1 MAGLAKFMA
10 ICSHRAVLADY
21 ALRKRPLK
29 PRGDTPNCG
38 PCPEHGGT
46 AVRCD
51 QSKFSVVTKNIFKA
65 LVFMTATREVMSSD
79 QAIHISGFIT
89 APFKAQSLALCVA
102 FVGMPCISNAQTPAE
117 DVAAQVRLQGYRCD
131 QPITARR
138 DSSLSKPDSAVWFL
152 KCRNASYRVRLDPDM
167 AARIIKL
174 KKKSQ

>member
-1 MAGLAKFMA
+1 MNDLCLEETATQTPGD
-10 ICSHRAVLADY
+10 SHNR
-21 ALRKRPLK
+21 
-29 PRGDTPNCG
+29 G

-51 QSKFSVVTKNIFKA
+51 QSKFPVVTKNIFKA
-65 LVFMTATREVMSSD
+65 LVSLKTTREVMSSD
-79 QAIHISGFIT
+79 QALHTSDFIT
-89 APFKAQSLALCVA
+89 ASFKAQSLALCVA

-138 DSSLSKPDSAVWFL
+138 DSSLSKPNSAVWFL
-152 KCRNASYRVRLDPDM
+152 KCRNVSYRVRLDPDM
-167 AARIIKL
+167 AARITKL

>member
-1 MAGLAKFMA
+1 M
-10 ICSHRAVLADY
+10 
-21 ALRKRPLK
+21 
-29 PRGDTPNCG
+29 
-38 PCPEHGGT
+38 
-46 AVRCD
+46 
-51 QSKFSVVTKNIFKA
+51 VTKNIFKA
-65 LVFMTATREVMSSD
+65 LVFMKTTREVISSD
-79 QAIHISGFIT
+79 QALHPSDFIT

-152 KCRNASYRVRLDPDM
+152 QCRNASYRLRLAPDM
-167 AARIIKL
+167 AARITKL